1 MKRRDW
7 FKCFLALPF
16 VSLLKVENK
25 EKLRSY
31 PKTAVNSYET
41 VHARGWQYGVFSNK
55 SFTGDILDHSVD
67 AASSCY
73 YCRRI
78 KHSNGWVTPTVE
90 DYNNR
95 HLYSPEN
102 PRPID
107 T

>member
-41 VHARGWQYGVFSNK
+41 VKARG
-55 SFTGDILDHSVD
+55 
-67 AASSCY
+67 CY

-78 KHSNGWVTPTVE
+78 KHPNGWVTPTVE
-90 DYNNR
+90 DYNDR